1 MYFDFEDNHPDITP
15 IGRAISWREGVLLS
29 IIFHLVVIIGI
40 LLMPEFP
47 GAEAAR
53 KRAEEA
59 ALMAAQQQAE
69 APRFVFVQPRLDTPA
84 PTPPPPQADAS
95 DKDRVAR
102 APERSPD
109 PQNAMPFSRGNTPEP
124 VEMPASPP
132 PRQDTRAD
140 PGPAAEAAPNQPT
153 ERGQGGQNG
162 SGTPGSSSLT
172 LPGPPRPSARG
183 EGTGAPGA
191 PGVIGSALKNL
202 QRYAPGEMF
211 DNQQGGTGMFGP
223 AIQFDT
229 KGVEFGPWVRRFVA
243 QIKRNWS
250 IPYAA
255 MAFRGHVVVTFNV
268 HKNGAVTDLMVIGP
282 CDVEAFNNSSYG
294 ALVASNPTY
303 PLPPEYPADRAFF
316 TVTFYYNEIPPR

>member
-29 IIFHLVVIIGI
+29 IIFHLVVVIGS

-59 ALMAAQQQAE
+59 ALLAAQQQQE

-84 PTPPPPQADAS
+84 PKPPPPQADAS
-95 DKDRVAR
+95 DKDRLAR
-102 APERSPD
+102 APERAPD
-109 PQNAMPFSRGNTPEP
+109 PRNAMPFSRGNTPEP

-132 PRQDTRAD
+132 PRQEARPEA
-140 PGPAAEAAPNQPT
+140 GPTEAAPAQPANP
-153 ERGQGGQNG
+153 GQGGQNG
-162 SGTPGSSSLT
+162 SGTPGSSALALS
-172 LPGPPRPSARG
+172 GQPRPSAQG
-183 EGTGAPGA
+183 EGTGTPGT
-191 PGVIGSALKNL
+191 PGVIGSALKNI

-268 HKNGAVTDLMVIGP
+268 HKTGAITDLMVLGP

-303 PLPPEYPADRAFF
+303 PLPPEYPSDRAFF